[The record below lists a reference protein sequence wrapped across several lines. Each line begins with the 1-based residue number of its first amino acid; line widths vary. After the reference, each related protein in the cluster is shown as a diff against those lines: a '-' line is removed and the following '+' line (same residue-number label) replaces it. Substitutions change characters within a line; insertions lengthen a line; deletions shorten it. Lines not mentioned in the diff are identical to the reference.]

1 MTNGLE
7 KLYYDTDGNPV
18 SLHKLIRMEPEWAR
32 NRILALEAQIEMLT
46 KELGDLL
53 VAKSISCTIPTI
65 AMEQEFSRHYTRG
78 WNVGMQ
84 EERARRAMLVALLK
98 EAALCPELGGTLL
111 GSIKA
116 AIIEV
121 EKLK

>member
-1 MTNGLE
+1 MSD
-7 KLYYDTDGNPV
+7 KLYKDNHGNSV
-18 SLHKLIRMEPEWAR
+18 TLYQLISVDPLWAE
-32 NRILALEAQIEMLT
+32 NRILSLEKQIEMLT
-46 KELGDLL
+46 KELGNLL

-78 WNVGMQ
+78 WNIGMQ

-111 GSIKA
+111 GDIKA
-116 AIIEV
+116 AIVEA